1 MCLTPVQGEVRVQE
15 VLRVEMT
22 LIVTTERLKKR
33 WEVTLVEHW
42 FTEKYEFR
50 KELFTQI
57 TKRMVVARKA
67 LYIPG

>member
-1 MCLTPVQGEVRVQE
+1 MCLNPVQGKVRVQE

-22 LIVTTERLKKR
+22 LIIASERLKK
-33 WEVTLVEHW
+33 WWQVTLVEHW
-42 FTEKYEFR
+42 FTEKYEVR